1 MVGDRGVKLSG
12 GQRQRIAIARAFLK
26 DAPILLLDEATAALD
41 SESEE
46 AIREALG
53 RLMRGRTVI
62 AIAHRLATL
71 RNFDRVVMLQGGRI
85 IEDGPPDRLM
95 QGQGPY
101 RELVTQEMS
110 RLASTCGLIARQLA
124 CCVPMRRSQRERTA
138 RGPQWQPKSLNS
150 DRPSRPSKQVAES
163 PFYIPMTGPAARPR
177 RSLKHDD
184 TFIVLDSHGDI
195 GASAGGPDGLFN
207 ADTRYLARLELV
219 LDDVQPLL
227 LGSNLRDDNSAL
239 TVDLT
244 NPDVY
249 RNGRIVLQKDM
260 LHIVRT
266 IFLWRGTAYQRIGLQ
281 NHGDRPAS
289 FDLTLLFDNDFADL
303 FEVRGETRPRR
314 GIGSSKL
321 LGPADVVLEY
331 NGLDGRSRITALHFD
346 PRPTRLAGQC
356 GDLSFRPGAAAGRP
370 RCSSRYP
377 ATSRPCSKPAPFFR
391 GLLAH
396 RREMRRS
403 TAGAASIETSNNIFN
418 EVLCQS
424 MADLNMLMTDT
435 PQGRYPYAG
444 IPWYST
450 TFGRDGLITALQML
464 WIDPRIARGVL
475 RRLAFYQAKTI
486 DPLADA
492 EPGKILHEMRG
503 GEMAALR
510 EVPFAQYYGSV
521 DSTPLFVLLAGLYVE
536 RTGDEETLAEL
547 WPAIEAALRWIDGPG
562 DPDRDGFVEYQRAS
576 EQGLANQGWKDSYDA
591 IFHAD
596 GRLAEG
602 YIALAEVQ
610 GYVFA
615 GKRLAARCARRLG
628 HDRSGAA
635 SSKPKR
641 ELLAERFEEAFW
653 CEELGTYALAL
664 DGDKQPCK
672 VRTSN
677 AGQLLFTGIVR
688 EDRAR
693 HGRRRSDAA
702 AFLHRLGHPHRGAR
716 RGALQSDVLSRRIDL
731 AARQCADRARACALR
746 PEAFGRASVQGPVRR
761 RQPTWICGGCPNC
774 SAAFS
779 ARSGADRRSIRSPAR
794 RRPGRARRR
803 SRCWKQR
810 SASNSM
816 PRAARSGCAI
826 RVCRRSSTRW
836 CCAICSSGLPAS
848 IFGCAATARK
858 CRWRCCARAAR
869 SRCRSC

>member
-1 MVGDRGVKLSG
+1 M
-12 GQRQRIAIARAFLK
+12 
-26 DAPILLLDEATAALD
+26 AA
-41 SESEE
+41 E
-46 AIREALG
+46 
-53 RLMRGRTVI
+53 V
-62 AIAHRLATL
+62 
-71 RNFDRVVMLQGGRI
+71 
-85 IEDGPPDRLM
+85 
-95 QGQGPY
+95 
-101 RELVTQEMS
+101 VTQIM
-110 RLASTCGLIARQLA
+110 
-124 CCVPMRRSQRERTA
+124 TA
-138 RGPQWQPKSLNS
+138 RIVEEVQ
-150 DRPSRPSKQVAES
+150 ES
-163 PFYIPMTGPAARPR
+163 SFYIPMTGPAARPR

-195 GASAGGPDGLFN
+195 CASAGGPDGLFN

-219 LDDVQPLL
+219 LDEVQPLL
-227 LGSNLRDDNSAL
+227 LGSNMRDDNSAL

-266 IFLWRGTAYQRIGLQ
+266 LFLWRGTAYQRIGVQ

-303 FEVRGETRPRR
+303 FEVRGEKRPRR

-321 LGPADVVLEY
+321 LGPTDVVFEY
-331 NGLDGRSRITALHFD
+331 RGLDDKARGTALHFD
-346 PRPTRLAGQC
+346 PRPTRLAVNAATYHL
-356 GDLSFRPGAAAGRP
+356 DLSQHEVASLFVAASCNKPAGFR
-370 RCSSRYP
+370 
-377 ATSRPCSKPAPFFR
+377 PAPFFR

-396 RREMRRS
+396 RREMRRQ
-403 TAGAASIETSNNIFN
+403 TDGAASIETSNNIFN

-424 MADLNMLMTDT
+424 MADLNILTTDT

-450 TFGRDGLITALQML
+450 TFGRDGIITALQML
-464 WIDPRIARGVL
+464 WIDPRVARGVL
-475 RRLAFYQAKTI
+475 RRLAFYQAKST

-521 DSTPLFVLLAGLYVE
+521 DATPLFVLLAGLYVE
-536 RTGDEETLAEL
+536 RTGDDETLIEL
-547 WPAIEAALRWIDGPG
+547 WPSIEAALAWMDGPG

-615 GKRLAARCARRLG
+615 AKRRAARCALRLG
-628 HDRSGAA
+628 KAERAQALEVEAEQLAA
-635 SSKPKR
+635 
-641 ELLAERFEEAFW
+641 RFEEAFW

-664 DGDKQPCK
+664 DGEKQPCK

-677 AGQLLFTGIVR
+677 AGQLLFTDIVSAN
-688 EDRAR
+688 RAR
-693 HGRRRSDAA
+693 MVAADLMRPHFFTGWGIRTVAHGEARYNPMSYHNGSIWPHDNALIALGLARYGLKHSVAHLFKALFDAA
-702 AFLHRLGHPHRGAR
+702 TYMDLRRLPELFCGFRREKRRGPTLYPVACAPQAWASATPFTLLEAALGLEFDAGRGEIRLRNPHLPAFLNEVVLRDLRLGPSSVDLRVSRHGDDVSLEVLRTRG
-716 RGALQSDVLSRRIDL
+716 QIQVSIVL
-731 AARQCADRARACALR
+731 AH
-746 PEAFGRASVQGPVRR
+746 
-761 RQPTWICGGCPNC
+761 
-774 SAAFS
+774 
-779 ARSGADRRSIRSPAR
+779 
-794 RRPGRARRR
+794 
-803 SRCWKQR
+803 
-810 SASNSM
+810 
-816 PRAARSGCAI
+816 
-826 RVCRRSSTRW
+826 
-836 CCAICSSGLPAS
+836 
-848 IFGCAATARK
+848 
-858 CRWRCCARAAR
+858 
-869 SRCRSC
+869 